1 MEIEAEA
8 EDHPVFGGL
17 AVDLGR
23 QIGKQIITGLAFSG
37 IRV

>member
-23 QIGKQIITGLAFSG
+23 QISKQMIIGLAFSG
-37 IRV
+37 IGV